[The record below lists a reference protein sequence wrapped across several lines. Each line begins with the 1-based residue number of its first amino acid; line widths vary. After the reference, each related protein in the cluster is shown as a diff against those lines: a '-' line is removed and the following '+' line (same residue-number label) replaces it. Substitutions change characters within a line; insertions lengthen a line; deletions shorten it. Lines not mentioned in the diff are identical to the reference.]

1 MLKSIPPSGHLK
13 TATPLTDYLRAQIL
27 AEVFL
32 PGSRLPSVRTL
43 MRKFDLSY
51 GTAMRGIDELCEQ
64 GLLEKLPR
72 RGILVRRSASL
83 PAPGG
88 KGVIG
93 VITQFP
99 DFNEAHHG
107 MAYHALIAIQKAA
120 YDLNYPLLSIPIY
133 GKFDQLACHPTLSRC
148 DALILLCEA
157 DSILDR
163 WTMAVPTV
171 AMLTW
176 DDFEGKISTVE
187 IDPFHAAAQAV
198 RYFQKYRVKE
208 VSVVTDPRPVFHW
221 RADIFKECWTRAGGT
236 LGPYYEYPAAAT
248 PEIDFCRMSRMGY
261 FFTSGHLYESHA
273 EAFTAKTGRPLHT
286 AIRAL
291 TVDGKNL
298 IIPNFQPVPTI
309 AMDWKWMG
317 RTIFEELVALLEN
330 PLRQPRRIYLAG
342 KLVEPTP

>member
-1 MLKSIPPSGHLK
+1 
-13 TATPLTDYLRAQIL
+13 LRAQIL

-51 GTAMRGIDELCEQ
+51 GSAMRGIDELCEQ

-72 RGILVRRSASL
+72 RGILVRRAAGN

-107 MAYHALIAIQKAA
+107 MAYHALMAIQKAA
-120 YDLNYPLLSIPIY
+120 YDLNYPLLSIPVF
-133 GKFDQLACHPTLSRC
+133 GKFDQLESHPALKHC

-157 DSILDR
+157 DNPQDR
-163 WTMAVPTV
+163 WTVSMPTV

-176 DDFEGKISTVE
+176 DDFDGKISTVE
-187 IDPFHAAAQAV
+187 IDPFHAAVQAV

-208 VSVVTDPRPVFHW
+208 VSVVTDYRPVFHW
-221 RADIFKECWTRAGGT
+221 RSEIFKECWKRAGGKIGT
-236 LGPYYEYPAAAT
+236 HYEYHAEKI
-248 PEIDFCRMSRMGY
+248 PEIDFAQDLRTGY
-261 FFTSGHLYESHA
+261 FFTSGHLFENCA
-273 EAFTAKTGRPLHT
+273 RTFTAATGRLLHT

-291 TVDGKNL
+291 AVDGKNL
-298 IIPNFQPVPTI
+298 IMPNFQPVPAI

-317 RTIFEELVALLEN
+317 RTIFEELVALMEN
-330 PLRQPRRIYLAG
+330 PLRMPRRIYLAG
-342 KLVEPTP
+342 KLVEPNP

>member
-1 MLKSIPPSGHLK
+1 MKIAPPPGHLK

-51 GTAMRGIDELCEQ
+51 GSAMRGIDELCEQ
-64 GLLEKLPR
+64 GLLEKQPR
-72 RGILVRRSASL
+72 RGILVRRAAGE

-99 DFNEAHHG
+99 NFNEAHHG
-107 MAYHALIAIQKAA
+107 MAYHALVAIQKAA

-133 GKFDQLACHPTLSRC
+133 GKFDQLERHPALKRC

-157 DSILDR
+157 DSCLER
-163 WTMAVPTV
+163 WAVSCPTV

-176 DDFEGKISTVE
+176 DDFDGKISTVE
-187 IDPFHAAAQAV
+187 IDPFHAAVQAV
-198 RYFQKYRVKE
+198 RYFQKYRVSE
-208 VSVVTDPRPVFHW
+208 VSVMTDPRPVFHW
-221 RADIFKECWTRAGGT
+221 RSEIFKECWSRAGGT
-236 LGPYYEYPAAAT
+236 LGANYEYPADHP
-248 PEIDFCRMSRMGY
+248 PEIDFLQHPRTGY
-261 FFTSGHLYESHA
+261 FFTSGHLYQVHA
-273 EAFTAKTGRPLHT
+273 ESFTAKTGKVLSS

-298 IIPNFQPVPTI
+298 IMENFQPVPTI
-309 AMDWKWMG
+309 AMDWKWLG

-330 PLRQPRRIYLAG
+330 PLRMPRRIYLAG
-342 KLVEPTP
+342 KLVEPNP